1 MFYSGQ
7 HLYLVA
13 GPSFLLDVWIVV
25 VVGLWLFFNNF
36 ERLEGIVV
44 GAAPLSDYTPS
55 DCCPSAAPGGSA
67 QGPSGAAGGG
77 GGDEENLVIA
87 TLN

>member
-13 GPSFLLDVWIVV
+13 GLSFLLDVWIVV

-44 GAAPLSDYTPS
+44 CAAPQSDYTPS

-67 QGPSGAAGGG
+67 QGPSLRLGAGGEG
-77 GGDEENLVIA
+77 
-87 TLN
+87 

>member
-13 GPSFLLDVWIVV
+13 GPSLLLDVWIVV

-44 GAAPLSDYTPS
+44 CAASQSEYTSS
-55 DCCPSAAPGGSA
+55 DCCSSSAPAGSA
-67 QGPSGAAGGG
+67 KRPSSRLAAA
-77 GGDEENLVIA
+77 EERIVF
-87 TLN
+87 

>member
-1 MFYSGQ
+1 M
-7 HLYLVA
+7 A
-13 GPSFLLDVWIVV
+13 GSSFLLDVWIVV

-44 GAAPLSDYTPS
+44 CAAPQSDYTPS

-67 QGPSGAAGGG
+67 QGPSSRLGAAGMRR
-77 GGDEENLVIA
+77 DNEIDRFNSILI
-87 TLN
+87 LL

>member
-1 MFYSGQ
+1 M
-7 HLYLVA
+7 
-13 GPSFLLDVWIVV
+13 

-44 GAAPLSDYTPS
+44 CAAPQSDYTPS

-67 QGPSGAAGGG
+67 KRPSSRLGAAGEGF
-77 GGDEENLVIA
+77 LLYIIRC
-87 TLN
+87 